1 MSAFKNK
8 IENPLIVATD
18 RCKDKGWKYFYF
30 TYFERFKWEY
40 FSKDFFRNFDEIRE

>member
-30 TYFERFKWEY
+30 TYFERFK
-40 FSKDFFRNFDEIRE
+40 